1 MRWIIESSLR
11 FRLLVIGVAAG
22 VMAFGIV
29 QLRSAPVDV
38 LPEFTPPYVEI
49 QTEALGLSADEV
61 EQLITVPLEADLLNG
76 VENVDVIRSESV
88 PGLSSIVMVFAPD
101 TDLFKG
107 RALVQERMTQA
118 HALPNVSKPPFMLQP
133 LSSSSRVMMIGL
145 SSKKLTPIQQGLLA
159 RWTIRPRLMGVPGV
173 ANVAIWGQREQ
184 ELQVQVD
191 PKELAS
197 KNVTLNQVIRSAG
210 NAQLVSP
217 LTFLEAS
224 TPGTGGFIE
233 TPTQRLGVRHVFD
246 NLSTPEALGKITV
259 EGTDRKLRLTDV
271 SNIVEDH
278 QPLIGDAVVNGGDGM
293 MLVIEKLP
301 GANTVEVTK
310 NVEAALDQLHPA
322 IAGLQVD
329 RDVFRPA
336 SFIQQAI
343 DNLTLT
349 LLVGALLLA
358 FALAAFLFAWRT
370 VLVALVTIPLSLIA
384 AALVLDLM
392 GQTINAI
399 AFAGLAAAIAVV
411 VGDSVFGADNI
422 ARRVREHRKQGS
434 GRPAAALVFDATLEM
449 RGPLTYAGLIALL
462 AIVPVIVMEG
472 RPGAFFEPLALGY
485 LLAILAS
492 MLVALTVTP
501 ALSLMLLSRNEASGG
516 DSPLL
521 AALRLR
527 YDAMLER
534 VMARSR
540 AILAGAA
547 VCALAAVAALAL
559 MGTSVIPS
567 FKDNDV
573 LVSLDAKPGT
583 SQPAMSRLTAD
594 ASKQL
599 RAIPGVVKVGGHVG
613 RAVTGDRTVDVN
625 NSELWVTIGSG
636 ADYDKT
642 KTAINGVVDR
652 LQGATHDVVTYSQQQ
667 IRDTGSLR
675 DGEANTGKDS
685 KLEVLTGSD
694 KPLVVRLFG
703 ESQATLQAKAKDVQ
717 RLMAGIDGV
726 VDPKIEQVPVEPLI
740 EVETRLDDAAKYG
753 IRPGDVRRTEAAIL
767 QGITVGSI
775 FGAQKVFD
783 VTVQGAPSTRT
794 SVESIKN
801 ILIDAE
807 GGRHVPLGKVA
818 DVRIVNAP
826 SVIKRDAVA
835 RRIDIKADISGRTA
849 GAIRKDLETRLAKL
863 PLPLEYHAEVLEEP
877 QQEIATTAVIGF
889 GIAALI
895 AMFLLIQ
902 VALRSWRMA
911 AMAFLTLPVALL
923 GGIAAALLIG
933 SELSLGALIGLLA
946 VFAVAARGSISVIAH
961 IHEVERRHAGAS
973 AALVRLAASER
984 LAPIA
989 GAAAATAAVLLP
1001 FAILGSRAGL
1011 EIVHP
1016 MAIVVLG
1023 GLVTATALS
1032 LLVVPALY
1040 AQFSTGEPQKA
1051 MPEDELIYHWSGSDT
1066 GEDARSRIPVVAD
1079 WEHAGSRSS
1088 DRPTAGAAAAPPGSD
1103 GGVTTAKPAKGP
1115 TRAE

>member
-11 FRLLVIGVAAG
+11 FRLLVIGIAAG
-22 VMAFGIV
+22 VMAFGIT

-88 PGLSSIVMVFAPD
+88 PGLSSITMVFAPD

-145 SSKKLTPIQQGLLA
+145 SSKNLSPIEQGLLA

-191 PKELAS
+191 PQQLAD

-271 SNIVEDH
+271 SHIVEDH

-301 GANTVEVTK
+301 GANTLEVTR
-310 NVEAALDQLHPA
+310 NVERALDQLRPA
-322 IAGLQVD
+322 IQGLDVD
-329 RDVFRPA
+329 PGVFRPA
-336 SFIQQAI
+336 SFIEAATE
-343 DNLTLT
+343 NLTLAIAI
-349 LLVGALLLA
+349 GAVLLA
-358 FALAAFLFAWRT
+358 LALAAFLLAWRA
-370 VLVALVTIPLSLIA
+370 VLVALVTIALSLIT

-411 VGDSVFGADNI
+411 VGDSVFGAGHI
-422 ARRVREHRKQGS
+422 ARRVREEREQGG
-434 GRPAAALVFDATLEM
+434 GRSTAALVYDATLEM
-449 RGPLTYAGLIALL
+449 RGPLTYAGIIALV
-462 AIVPVIVMEG
+462 AIIPVVVMEG
-472 RPGAFFEPLALGY
+472 RPGAFFEPLALSFA
-485 LLAILAS
+485 LAIAAS
-492 MLVALTVTP
+492 MLVAMTVTP
-501 ALSLMLLSRNEASGG
+501 ALSLALLGTDGAGRE
-516 DSPLL
+516 SPP
-521 AALRLR
+521 AVALRRR
-527 YDAMLER
+527 YDAVLER
-534 VMARSR
+534 VMARGK

-547 VCALAAVAALAL
+547 VCGVVAVGALAF
-559 MGTSVIPS
+559 MNTSVIPS
-567 FKDNDV
+567 FKDTEL
-573 LVSLDAKPGT
+573 LVRLNAAPGT
-583 SQPAMSRLTAD
+583 SQPQMSRLTAET
-594 ASKQL
+594 SKAL
-599 RAIPGVVKVGGHVG
+599 RAIAGVVKVGGHVG

-625 NSELWVTIGSG
+625 NSELWVTIDSG
-636 ADYDKT
+636 ADHDRT
-642 KTAINGVVDR
+642 VAAINRVVDGVK
-652 LQGATHDVVTYSQQQ
+652 GASHDVVTYSQQQ

-675 DGEANTGKDS
+675 DGEANTGRDS
-685 KLEVLTGSD
+685 QLAVLTGTD

-703 ESQATLQAKAKDVQ
+703 ESQKTLQAKARDVQ
-717 RLMAGIDGV
+717 ALMAGVDGV
-726 VDPKIEQVPVEPLI
+726 VDPTIETVPTEQLI

-783 VTVQGAPSTRT
+783 VTVQGVPSTRE
-794 SVESIKN
+794 SVDSIKR

-807 GGRHVPLGKVA
+807 GGRHVELGKVA
-818 DVRIVNAP
+818 DVRIVDAP

-835 RRIDIKADISGRTA
+835 RRIDIKADVSGR
-849 GAIRKDLETRLAKL
+849 GADAVRRDVEDRLAKL
-863 PLPLEYHAEVLEEP
+863 ALPLEYHAEVLDEP
-877 QQEIATTAVIGF
+877 QQEVATGSVIAFAIG
-889 GIAALI
+889 ALLAI
-895 AMFLLIQ
+895 FLLVQ

-911 AMAFLTLPVALL
+911 SLAFLTLPVALL
-923 GGIAAALLIG
+923 GAVAASLLVG
-933 SELSLGALIGLLA
+933 AELSLGVLIGLLA
-946 VFAVAARGSISVIAH
+946 VFAIAVRGSISVIAH
-961 IHEVERRHAGAS
+961 VHEAERRQAGS
-973 AALVRLAASER
+973 SPALVREAAGER
-984 LAPIA
+984 MAPVV
-989 GAAAATAAVLLP
+989 GAAAATACMVLP
-1001 FAILGSRAGL
+1001 FALLGPIAGL
-1011 EIVHP
+1011 EVVHP
-1016 MAIVVLG
+1016 MAVVILG
-1023 GLVTATALS
+1023 GLVTATILS
-1032 LLVVPALY
+1032 LIVVPALY
-1040 AQFSTGEPQKA
+1040 AQFSTGEPQTVL
-1051 MPEDELIYHWSGSDT
+1051 PEDKLLYHWSSFDA
-1066 GEDARSRIPVVAD
+1066 GEEWLADDARKPE
-1079 WEHAGSRSS
+1079 WETTPSSGRLKAGV
-1088 DRPTAGAAAAPPGSD
+1088 GAAPGSN
-1103 GGVTTAKPAKGP
+1103 GGVATVEPIDGAP
-1115 TRAE
+1115 RAD